1 MRPVLGIV
9 PLGEGAAL
17 EVVPLVGV
25 LVAAALL
32 AVGAARVVAGL
43 PEEVLQHEVA
53 AALRALASAVT
64 LALLSA
70 LAVDVLDTAP
80 MLSTGSA
87 RVAGAGRTRRIW
99 AISRELR
106 LRALLGRALL
116 GRLLARV
123 VRRVVVAASRR
134 SVQARTDGAIY
145 LNVRAG

>member
-1 MRPVLGIV
+1 MRPVLVIV

-17 EVVPLVGV
+17 GVVPLVGA

-32 AVGAARVVAGL
+32 AVGAARVVVAVVAGL

-53 AALRALASAVT
+53 AALRALVSAVT

-80 MLSTGSA
+80 MLSTGRP
-87 RVAGAGRTRRIW
+87 RVADVGRTRRLW

-106 LRALLGRALL
+106 LKALLGRV
-116 GRLLARV
+116 LARA

-134 SVQARTDGAIY
+134 CAQARTDDAIY